1 MGASDIGT
9 GTKTVM
15 AMVVSEELG
24 VPLKKIQI
32 EHADTG
38 TTQYAT
44 PSGGSKTVPTE
55 SPAVR
60 AASIHVKQQLLEMA
74 SQELKVGISDL
85 IFSDGD
91 VVSWSDPSKKIKV
104 DRYPRISKTR
114 PHPGGWLSRSQPGRQ
129 GREPLCRSIL
139 RGGGQYEDRRGED
152 PPFPE
157 CQRQRPGDEPADLR
171 EPGIWWNHDGDWS
184 WDDRDPGPRRRS
196 DGQDR
201 DQELA

>member
-24 VPLKKIQI
+24 VPLEKIQI

-60 AASIHVKQQLLEMA
+60 AAALEVKRQLFELA
-74 SQELKVGISDL
+74 SKDLKVDAADLDAERWRSDHQEH
-85 IFSDGD
+85 
-91 VVSWSDPSKKIKV
+91 DPSKKIKIA
-104 DRYPRISKTR
+104 D
-114 PHPGGWLSRSQPGRQ
+114 LSD
-129 GREPLCRSIL
+129 L
-139 RGGGQYEDRRGED
+139 RRRGVLLGVGYRGPNPENKVVN
-152 PPFPE
+152 PFAAQFCE
-157 CQRQRPGDEPADLR
+157 VEVNTKTGEVKIVAISERQRQRPRDEPVNLR
-171 EPGIWWNHDGDWS
+171 QPGVW
-184 WDDRDPGPRRRS
+184 RDHHGGS
-196 DGQDR
+196 VSQ
-201 DQELA
+201 